1 MRLQTQ
7 KNRRSGSA
15 VVEAAIVLPVALFLI
30 YVIFS
35 GALMVLMVDEVATA
49 SREGARFASVHGQQ
63 YGSSTKRPPATADDI
78 KAYVLNQGVTLDPSL
93 MTVNVWWTSS
103 NRMWNYVTVEIRYQ
117 WEGSG
122 PFAGREILSR
132 STMLV
137 SY

>member
-1 MRLQTQ
+1 MRLRKQQ
-7 KNRRSGSA
+7 DRRSGSA

-35 GALMVLMVDEVATA
+35 GALMVLVTDEVATA

-63 YGSSTKRPPATADDI
+63 YSKTTVRPAATADDI
-78 KAYVLNQGVTLDPSL
+78 KNFVLAQGVTLDPSL
-93 MTVNVWWTSS
+93 MTVNVSWNAS
-103 NRMWNYVTVEIRYQ
+103 NRMWNYVTVEVRYQ

-122 PFAGREILSR
+122 PFAGREFVSR

>member
-1 MRLQTQ
+1 MRLRKQTE
-7 KNRRSGSA
+7 RRSGSA

-35 GALMVLMVDEVATA
+35 GALMVLVTDEVATA

-63 YGSSTKRPPATADDI
+63 YQSTTKRPAATADDI

-93 MTVNVWWTSS
+93 MTVNVSWNAS
-103 NRMWNYVTVEIRYQ
+103 NRMWNYVTVEVRYQ

-122 PFAGREILSR
+122 PFAGREFVSR

>member
-1 MRLQTQ
+1 MRLRKQQ
-7 KNRRSGSA
+7 DRRSGSA

-35 GALMVLMVDEVATA
+35 GALMVLITDEVATA

-63 YGSSTKRPPATADDI
+63 YSSTTKRPAATADDI
-78 KAYVLNQGVTLDPSL
+78 KAYVLAQGVTLDPSL
-93 MTVNVWWTSS
+93 MTVNVTWNAS
-103 NRMWNYVTVEIRYQ
+103 NRMWNYVTVEVRYQ

-122 PFAGREILSR
+122 PFAGREFVSR

>member
-1 MRLQTQ
+1 
-7 KNRRSGSA
+7 
-15 VVEAAIVLPVALFLI
+15 VALFLI

-35 GALMVLMVDEVATA
+35 GALMVLVTDEVATA

-63 YGSSTKRPPATADDI
+63 YQSTTKRPAATADDI
-78 KAYVLNQGVTLDPSL
+78 KAFVLNQGVTLDPSL
-93 MTVNVWWTSS
+93 MTVNVSWNAS
-103 NRMWNYVTVEIRYQ
+103 NRMWNYVTVEVRYQ

-122 PFAGREILSR
+122 PFAGREFVSR

>member
-1 MRLQTQ
+1 MRLR
-7 KNRRSGSA
+7 KRKDRRSGSA

-35 GALMVLMVDEVATA
+35 GALMVLVTDEVATA

-63 YGSSTKRPPATADDI
+63 YGSSTHRPPATADDI
-78 KAYVLNQGVTLDPSL
+78 KAYVLAQGVTLDPSL
-93 MTVNVWWTSS
+93 MTVNVFWTAS

-122 PFAGREILSR
+122 PFSAREFVSR